1 MRELTFSPS
10 TASLRELKGP
20 LTSLLNR
27 LTVIFKRFP
36 GKASTA
42 AAAANGAAAQA
53 ALTSIIEAAWPVIK
67 QYGRGGA
74 GRRALGGAGNDPSA

>member
-20 LTSLLNR
+20 LTNLLNR

-42 AAAANGAAAQA
+42 AAAANATSNAAAAQA
-53 ALTSIIEAAWPVIK
+53 ALTSIIEAAWPIIK
-67 QYGRGGA
+67 QYGRRA
-74 GRRALGGAGNDPSA
+74 GDRG